1 MNSSHIE
8 GNPVPPGCIVEAIT
22 TRDGLRLRTMRWAPT
37 TRARKGTVAL
47 FPGRA
52 EFLEKYFETAA
63 ELLDRGFCVAALDW
77 RGQGGSQRLLA
88 DSRKGHVRRFSD
100 YQSDIEAFFRIVVA
114 QHCPQPWFGLAHS
127 MGGAILI
134 DAAHGARVPIERLVC
149 SAPMLGIHGVSPL
162 RTRILAQILCLLGL
176 GQRYI
181 PGGGSTSIMTKPF
194 AGNPLTSDPGRHERN
209 GRIAASRPEL
219 AIGDPTIGWVRAAF
233 GAMRRL
239 ADPQFAA
246 TLRLPLLIVAA
257 GQDEVV
263 STPAIETF
271 AAASRVASAIVLP
284 GARHEILQESD
295 AIRAAFWAAFD
306 AFVPGS

>member
-1 MNSSHIE
+1 MNSNHIE
-8 GNPVPPGCIVEAIT
+8 GNPVPAGCVAEEIV
-22 TRDGLRLRTMRWAPT
+22 TRDGIRLRSMRWLPANRAP
-37 TRARKGTVAL
+37 KGTVAV

-63 ELLDRGFCVAALDW
+63 ELLARGFAVAALDW
-77 RGQGGSQRLLA
+77 RGQGGSQRLIA
-88 DSRKGHVRRFSD
+88 DPRKGHVRRFAD
-100 YQSDIEAFFRIVVA
+100 YRQDLEAFFRIVVA
-114 QHCPQPWFGLAHS
+114 QHCPKPWFGLAHS

-134 DAAHGARVPIERLVC
+134 EAAHAEAIPIERLVA
-149 SAPMLGIHGVSPL
+149 SAPMLGIHGVTPMRARLLSES
-162 RTRILAQILCLLGL
+162 LCLLGL
-176 GQRYI
+176 GGRYI

-194 AGNPLTSDPGRHERN
+194 AGNPLTSDRERHERN

-233 GAMRRL
+233 RAMARL
-239 ADPQFAA
+239 NDPQFAA
-246 TLRLPLLIVAA
+246 TLRLPVLIVAA

-263 STPAIETF
+263 STPAIESF
-271 AAASRVASAIVLP
+271 AAASRTASAIVLP
-284 GARHEILQESD
+284 GARHEILQEID